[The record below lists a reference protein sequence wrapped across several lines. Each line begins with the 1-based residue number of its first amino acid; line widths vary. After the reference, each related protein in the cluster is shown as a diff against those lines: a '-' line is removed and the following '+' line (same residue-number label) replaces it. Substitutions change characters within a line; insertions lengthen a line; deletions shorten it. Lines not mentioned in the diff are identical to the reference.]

1 MNNSRLTV
9 VLCFLGTLCEGVDLQ
24 TAGVAAAGIR
34 QQFHP
39 DNQMLSYFF
48 STGTLGLFLGAIV
61 GGRLADG
68 IGRKRVLVAS
78 IAIFGLFSLA
88 TAWAWDIPSLI
99 AARLATGLGLGGA
112 LPNLIAMGSE
122 NAPEHRRNASVA
134 LIYSGTSTGG
144 ALANVVSLLLSTG
157 DWKSIFI
164 FGGLLPLIVAAFMGR
179 FLQESSAFS
188 RLKSEAVRSV
198 APQARL
204 FSFLEEGRAVRTLL
218 LWGGFLLALLTFY
231 LLLNWLPTVLAA
243 DGFGKSQGAIAM
255 IGFNIGG
262 VVSVLVIGMYL
273 ETRLRRAAVL
283 AAFVG
288 TPLLLTMLANASG
301 KGLLVSL
308 MIAALGAAVI
318 GSQGILYTYAPQ
330 MYPTRNRG
338 TGVGFA
344 VGMGRIGSIIGP
356 VFGGW
361 LLGSGLSA
369 SAVMTGLL
377 PVACATSICG
387 ISLLWRAP
395 PVQLD

>member
-1 MNNSRLTV
+1 
-9 VLCFLGTLCEGVDLQ
+9 
-24 TAGVAAAGIR
+24 
-34 QQFHP
+34 
-39 DNQMLSYFF
+39 
-48 STGTLGLFLGAIV
+48 
-61 GGRLADG
+61 
-68 IGRKRVLVAS
+68 
-78 IAIFGLFSLA
+78 
-88 TAWAWDIPSLI
+88 
-99 AARLATGLGLGGA
+99 
-112 LPNLIAMGSE
+112 
-122 NAPEHRRNASVA
+122 
-134 LIYSGTSTGG
+134 
-144 ALANVVSLLLSTG
+144 
-157 DWKSIFI
+157 
-164 FGGLLPLIVAAFMGR
+164 
-179 FLQESSAFS
+179 
-188 RLKSEAVRSV
+188 
-198 APQARL
+198 
-204 FSFLEEGRAVRTLL
+204 
-218 LWGGFLLALLTFY
+218 
-231 LLLNWLPTVLAA
+231 
-243 DGFGKSQGAIAM
+243 M

>member
-1 MNNSRLTV
+1 MNNPRLTV
-9 VLCFLGTLCEGVDLQ
+9 FLCFLGTLCEGVDLQ

-122 NAPEHRRNASVA
+122 NAPQHRRNASVA

-144 ALANVVSLLLSTG
+144 ALANVASLLLSTG

-164 FGGLLPLIVAAFMGR
+164 FGGLLPLIVAPFMGR

>member
-1 MNNSRLTV
+1 
-9 VLCFLGTLCEGVDLQ
+9 
-24 TAGVAAAGIR
+24 
-34 QQFHP
+34 
-39 DNQMLSYFF
+39 MLSYFF

-122 NAPEHRRNASVA
+122 NAPQHRRNASVA

-144 ALANVVSLLLSTG
+144 ALANVASLLLSTG

-164 FGGLLPLIVAAFMGR
+164 FGGLLPLIVAPFMGR